1 MPPLLKDSAV
11 LVALITVS
19 GGVVGTLISTIS
31 NLFIGKR
38 DNEVKQGQKEIV
50 QSLDVLKNDNI
61 KIKADLASNAKELD
75 KLKKNSKD
83 ITRYRLF
90 HDMTKAIME
99 GYTTLENKREIAKLF
114 DSYKML
120 DGNGEIEMM
129 YRDEFVDLPLK
140 KEDRYGTNKRTI

>member
-1 MPPLLKDSAV
+1 MPPWLKDSAV

-31 NLFIGKR
+31 NFFIGKR
-38 DNEVKQGQKEIV
+38 DNEVKQGQKEII

-61 KIKADLASNAKELD
+61 KIKADLASNAEELD

-83 ITRYRLF
+83 ITRYRLY
-90 HDMTKAIME
+90 HDMTKDIIN
-99 GYTTLENKREIAKLF
+99 GYTTLEKKREIAKLF

-129 YRDEFVDLPLK
+129 YKEEFIDLSLRKERKDEIDK
-140 KEDRYGTNKRTI
+140 QAI

>member
-1 MPPLLKDSAV
+1 MKDSAV

-31 NLFIGKR
+31 NFFIGKR
-38 DNEVKQGQKEIV
+38 DNEVKQGQKEII
-50 QSLDVLKNDNI
+50 QSLDILKNDNI
-61 KIKADLASNAKELD
+61 KIKADLASNAEELD

-83 ITRYRLF
+83 ITRYRLY
-90 HDMTKAIME
+90 HDMTKDILN

-129 YRDEFVDLPLK
+129 YKEEFVDLPLRKEK
-140 KEDRYGTNKRTI
+140 KDEIDKQAI

>member
-1 MPPLLKDSAV
+1 MPPWLKDSAV
-11 LVALITVS
+11 LVALITMG
-19 GGVVGTLISTIS
+19 GGVVGTLITTLA
-31 NLFIGKR
+31 NYFIGRR
-38 DNEVKQGQKEIV
+38 DNEVKNGQKEII

-61 KIKADLASNAKELD
+61 KIKADLASNAEELE

-83 ITRYRLF
+83 ITRYRLY
-90 HDMTKAIME
+90 HDMTKDILN

-129 YRDEFVDLPLK
+129 YKEEFIDLPLRKEK
-140 KEDRYGTNKRTI
+140 KDEIDKQAI

>member
-1 MPPLLKDSAV
+1 MKDSAV

-31 NLFIGKR
+31 NFFIGKR
-38 DNEVKQGQKEIV
+38 DNEVKQGQKEII

-61 KIKADLASNAKELD
+61 KIKADLASNAEELD

-83 ITRYRLF
+83 ITRYRLY
-90 HDMTKAIME
+90 HDMTKDILN

-129 YRDEFVDLPLK
+129 YKEEFIDLPLRKEK
-140 KEDRYGTNKRTI
+140 KDEIDKQAI

>member
-31 NLFIGKR
+31 NFFIGKR
-38 DNEVKQGQKEIV
+38 DNEVKQGQKEIIK
-50 QSLDVLKNDNI
+50 SLDVLKNDNI
-61 KIKADLASNAKELD
+61 KIKADLASNAEELE

-83 ITRYRLF
+83 ITRYRLY
-90 HDMTKAIME
+90 HDMTKDILN

-129 YRDEFVDLPLK
+129 YKEEFIDLPLR
-140 KEDRYGTNKRTI
+140 KENKDEINKRTI

>member
-1 MPPLLKDSAV
+1 MQPLLKDSAV

-31 NLFIGKR
+31 NSFIGKR

-61 KIKADLASNAKELD
+61 KIKADLASNAEELK
-75 KLKKNSKD
+75 KLEKNSKD
-83 ITRYRLF
+83 ITRYRLY
-90 HDMTKAIME
+90 HDMTKEIIA

-129 YRDEFVDLPLK
+129 YKEEFIILPLRKEK
-140 KEDRYGTNKRTI
+140 KDEINKRTI

>member
-1 MPPLLKDSAV
+1 MKDSAV

-31 NLFIGKR
+31 NFFIGKR
-38 DNEVKQGQKEIV
+38 DNEVKQGQKEII

-61 KIKADLASNAKELD
+61 KIKADLASNAEELD

-83 ITRYRLF
+83 ITRYRLY
-90 HDMTKAIME
+90 HDMTKDILN

-129 YRDEFVDLPLK
+129 YKEEFIDLPLRKEK
-140 KEDRYGTNKRTI
+140 KDE

>member
-1 MPPLLKDSAV
+1 MQPLLKDSAV
-11 LVALITVS
+11 FVALITVS

-31 NLFIGKR
+31 NFFIGKR
-38 DNEVKQGQKEIV
+38 DNEVKQGQKEII

-61 KIKADLASNAKELD
+61 KIKADLASNAEELE

-90 HDMTKAIME
+90 HDMTKGIIA

-129 YRDEFVDLPLK
+129 YKEEFIDLPLR
-140 KEDRYGTNKRTI
+140 KENKDEINKRTI

>member
-1 MPPLLKDSAV
+1 MPPWLKDSAV

-31 NLFIGKR
+31 NFFIGKR
-38 DNEVKQGQKEIV
+38 DNEVKQGQKEII

-61 KIKADLASNAKELD
+61 KIKADLASNAEELD

-83 ITRYRLF
+83 ITRYRLY
-90 HDMTKAIME
+90 HDMTKDILN

-129 YRDEFVDLPLK
+129 YKEEFIDLPLRKEK
-140 KEDRYGTNKRTI
+140 KDEIDKQAI

>member
-1 MPPLLKDSAV
+1 MPPWLKDSAV
-11 LVALITVS
+11 LVALITMG
-19 GGVVGTLISTIS
+19 GGVVGTLITTLA
-31 NLFIGKR
+31 NYFIGRR
-38 DNEVKQGQKEIV
+38 DNEVKNGQKEII

-61 KIKADLASNAKELD
+61 KIKADLASNVEELD

-90 HDMTKAIME
+90 HDMTKDIMA
-99 GYTTLENKREIAKLF
+99 GYTTLENKREITKLF

-129 YRDEFVDLPLK
+129 YKEEFIDLPLRKEK
-140 KEDRYGTNKRTI
+140 KDEVDKQAI